1 MVSSFTVEV
10 IPAVVEASFVV
21 EATVVSTLG
30 HSPQVFSQCAFIF
43 GLSHLCIFDWHHSSP
58 FASIH
63 WKKIRWLTH
72 CSIQWLQ
79 YTSLTGSGV
88 VSPDGVVVSSSAVVV
103 SLNEGVVVLS
113 AAIVVV
119 ATVVSTWHTPQ
130 VFSQCA
136 IIFCL
141 SHLSIFDWH
150 HSSPFASTHWKKN

>member
-1 MVSSFTVEV
+1 M
-10 IPAVVEASFVV
+10 
-21 EATVVSTLG
+21 
-30 HSPQVFSQCAFIF
+30 
-43 GLSHLCIFDWHHSSP
+43 
-58 FASIH
+58 
-63 WKKIRWLTH
+63 
-72 CSIQWLQ
+72 QWLQ

-88 VSPDGVVVSSSAVVV
+88 VSPDGVVVSSSTVEVMPSVVV

-141 SHLSIFDWH
+141 SHLSIFDRQN
-150 HSSPFASTHWKKN
+150 SSPFASTHWKKG